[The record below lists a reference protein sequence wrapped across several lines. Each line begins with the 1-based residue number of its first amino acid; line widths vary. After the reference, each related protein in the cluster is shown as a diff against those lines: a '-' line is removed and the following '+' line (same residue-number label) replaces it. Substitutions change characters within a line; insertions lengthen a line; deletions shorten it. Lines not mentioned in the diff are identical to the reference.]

1 MKPIDKTA
9 ATARVLPKLKSQFGK
24 LVHEQSAEGPVVV
37 DFPSHDF
44 PVQVYSYEGPPGA
57 VLRVCCAVSKSADWS
72 DGLAEYL
79 LRESS
84 DLLIGSVARRGEG
97 IAVEQVLIGNV
108 ATDTL
113 GATVFTIAHFAA
125 RLQRDLTL
133 MGALTTPDAASKED
147 PGP

>member
-9 ATARVLPKLKSQFGK
+9 TTTRVASKLKSQFGK
-24 LVHEQSAEGPVVV
+24 LVHEQGAEGPIVI
-37 DFPSHDF
+37 DFPGHDH

-72 DGLAEYL
+72 DGLAEFL

-84 DLLIGSVARRGEG
+84 ELLIGNVARRGKG
-97 IAVEQVLIGNV
+97 IAVEQVLVGNV

-113 GATVFTIAHFAA
+113 GPTVFTIAHFAA
-125 RLQRDLTL
+125 RLQRDLAA
-133 MGALTTPDAASKED
+133 MGALTTPDTASKDD